1 MPTARRSLR
10 VFHQCVFGLLMVVMV
25 VVVILA
31 TSVQLVVEVTALV
44 LDTPRLRLDP
54 HELIG
59 IVGLFLNVLIALE
72 LFAILEVLLLEH
84 SVHVQ
89 FVVAVA
95 LIAATR
101 EVLIIDYHSVSALK
115 LVGLA
120 TLILSLTVGYYLIK
134 QQETSSAETG
144 RQPDD

>member
-1 MPTARRSLR
+1 
-10 VFHQCVFGLLMVVMV
+10 MVVMV
-25 VVVILA
+25 VVILA
-31 TSVQLVVEVTALV
+31 TIVQLVVDVAAQV
-44 LDTPRLRLDP
+44 LDSPRLRLDP

-84 SVHVQ
+84 TVHVQ

-101 EVLIIDYHSVSALK
+101 EVLIIDYKSISDLK

-120 TLILSLTVGYYLIK
+120 ALILSLAVGYYLIK
-134 QQETSSAETG
+134 QKETG
-144 RQPDD
+144 SRMIEETASQEEEKG